1 MDNALTPREIQTR
14 IRSGAS
20 AADVAEES
28 GWELS
33 RIEAFAGPVL
43 AEREHMASAAQTA
56 SIRRRG
62 ESGSHRKLGDLI
74 FQRLTARGIDADTV
88 EWDAWRQPDLKWRV
102 VATLTTDE
110 SPSPRV
116 AEFIYDAKARF
127 SLADNKDARWM
138 IGEEA
143 KGGSSVE
150 DENTVDFH
158 DELALVRAVTQPE
171 PPEVDVPSAELMQG
185 TNDDTS
191 QLDRLYDMLS
201 GISEDS
207 VRIYTGILDDVIG
220 EPPVGLV
227 VDDATGEILDD
238 GLAPAQEAAVEST
251 VVEEIMVEEIVTEV
265 IVTEETVA
273 EEMVAVDE
281 APEPVVETP
290 EPVAETEPTP
300 DPEAEEPTIEV
311 SLDEMTGELQLDQ
324 APKKKPTRARK
335 RRASVPSW
343 DEIMFG
349 GPSNS

>member
-33 RIEAFAGPVL
+33 RVEAFAGPVL
-43 AEREHMASAAQTA
+43 AEREHVARAAQSAT
-56 SIRRRG
+56 IRRRG

-74 FQRLTARGIDADTV
+74 FQRLTARGFDAELV

-102 VATLTTDE
+102 LATLTTEE
-110 SPSPRV
+110 SPTPRV

-143 KGGSSVE
+143 KQGSSVE

-171 PPEVDVPSAELMQG
+171 PPAVDVPSAQLMQD

-207 VRIYTGILDDVIG
+207 VRIYTGFLDDMVT
-220 EPPVGLV
+220 EPPAGLR

-238 GLAPAQEAAVEST
+238 GNTPVSEADASDESPVSEAP
-251 VVEEIMVEEIVTEV
+251 TEV
-265 IVTEETVA
+265 IVTDEIVVEDIVAA
-273 EEMVAVDE
+273 EESSEVQQVEDE
-281 APEPVVETP
+281 AG
-290 EPVAETEPTP
+290 AEAA
-300 DPEAEEPTIEV
+300 DLEAEEPTIEV
-311 SLDEMTGELQLDQ
+311 SLDELTGEVNLDQ
-324 APKKKPTRARK
+324 VPKKKTTRPRK

-349 GPSNS
+349 GPSST